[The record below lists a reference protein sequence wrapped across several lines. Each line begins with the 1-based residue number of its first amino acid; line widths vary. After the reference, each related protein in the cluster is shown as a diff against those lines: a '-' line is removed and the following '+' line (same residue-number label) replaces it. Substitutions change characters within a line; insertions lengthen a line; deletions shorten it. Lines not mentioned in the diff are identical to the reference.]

1 MINRRPSLQ
10 SPAARQRRR
19 QHAHARRALPAHDRL
34 AAAAPVATR
43 GTHTSAAENDL
54 LQILMDRIPDTIYFK
69 DTTGRFLHVNRAQAE
84 VMGLR
89 RPEDAIGKT
98 DFDFQPVELARAF
111 AVEEQQL
118 MDSGQVVV
126 DRIEYNPATDGK
138 PRWFS
143 ASKAPLVDNAGRVIG
158 TVGISRN
165 ITQRMQM
172 EQTLRHSEELFS
184 KAFSASPAG
193 ITITRLRDGAIVDAN
208 DSFIAN
214 MGYSRGE
221 LLGHTV
227 DELALFPDSTMR
239 ERLLDRLRTAGSIHN
254 QELSLRRKDGQ
265 MRELLASFELIVI
278 GGELC
283 VLSLGVDISERKHTE
298 NEIHRLN
305 EVLRERAALLE
316 AANRELQTFSYT
328 ISHDLSAPLRAIDG
342 FSQVLLAEYAHRLD
356 AQGKLYLGRIHAGV
370 EHMSA
375 LMEGLLALSR
385 LTHGDIRRELVA
397 LSALAESIMA
407 DLAQREPWRRVEF
420 ICAPDLRALGDARLL
435 RSVLENLLGN
445 AWKFTVRRSVGHI
458 EFGQQLQPDGPTA
471 FVVRD
476 NGAGFDM
483 AHAHKLFGVFQRLHA
498 QDEFPG
504 TGIGLAIVQRIIHR
518 HGGRVWAEGAVDQG
532 AAFYLT
538 L

>member
-1 MINRRPSLQ
+1 MINRRRSLQ
-10 SPAARQRRR
+10 SPAARQRRL
-19 QHAHARRALPAHDRL
+19 QHTHARRAYPVSGRL
-34 AAAAPVATR
+34 NTAAPDL
-43 GTHTSAAENDL
+43 TSSTQTPAFENDL

-69 DTTGRFLHVNRAQAE
+69 DTVGRFLHVNRAQAE

-165 ITQRMQM
+165 ITQRMQI
-172 EQTLRHSEELFS
+172 EQQLRQSEELFS

-214 MGYSRGE
+214 MGYNRSE
-221 LLGHTV
+221 LLGHSV
-227 DELALFPDSTMR
+227 DELNLFPDLSMR
-239 ERLLDRLRTAGSIHN
+239 ERLLDRLRSADSVHS

-265 MRELLASFELIVI
+265 LRELLASFELIVI
-278 GGELC
+278 GGEPC

-305 EVLRERAALLE
+305 QVLRERAALLE
-316 AANRELQTFSYT
+316 ATNRELQAFSYA

-356 AQGKLYLGRIHAGV
+356 TQGKVYLRRIHTGV

-375 LMEGLLALSR
+375 LIDGLLVLSR
-385 LTHGDIRRELVA
+385 LTHSDIRREPVA
-397 LSALAESIMA
+397 LSALAGSIMA
-407 DLAQREPWRRVEF
+407 ELAQREPWRRVEF
-420 ICAPDLRALGDARLL
+420 VCAEDLQALGDARLL

-445 AWKFTVRRSVGHI
+445 AWKFTSRRSVGQI
-458 EFGQQLQPDGPTA
+458 DFGQLPQPDGPAA

-483 AHAHKLFGVFQRLHA
+483 AQAQKLFGVFQRLHA

-532 AAFYLT
+532 AAFYFT